1 MLTEIS
7 YDRERVVAYA
17 RQWALSR
24 NPLFADFT
32 GGGGNC
38 TNFVSQ
44 CMLAG
49 CSVMDLTPTFGW
61 YYRSINDRA
70 PAWSG
75 VDELYGF
82 LTGSGGF
89 ETERGDVGPYAT
101 VARSM
106 RQVEVGDVVQ
116 LANSAGEFYH
126 TLIISEITPNDILI
140 CAHSDDALDRPLSSY
155 NYASLRI
162 LHIMGAF
169 IDLPSETAYENL
181 LTGNAIET
189 VVATA
194 VNVRG

>member
-7 YDRERVVAYA
+7 YDRERAVAYA
-17 RQWALSR
+17 REWALSR

-89 ETERGDVGPYAT
+89 ATERGDVGPYAT

-106 RQVEVGDVVQ
+106 RQVEKGDVVQ

-162 LHIMGAF
+162 LHVMGAF
-169 IDLPSETAYENL
+169 IDLPTEVAYQNL